1 MSERGGFAETDDKT
15 VAALTDKYVR
25 EYVRTQLEDF
35 REKSPRFVYLFR
47 RLAETSRRIVLDTAQ
62 ELRRSD
68 FRPLDFELNFSN
80 KDDADLP
87 PVSVGSGED
96 EFVLTGTADRVDGW
110 EHGGKLYIRIVD
122 YKSGKKK
129 FALSDVWQGMGL
141 QMLLY
146 LFTLEKHGAERYGKE
161 IVPAG
166 VLYVP
171 AHDILVR
178 ADKRLSDEEIV
189 AEKARKLHRS
199 GLILSETEVVEAMEG
214 TAKRCNSFRCT
225 AASSPRKRSPR
236 PSQLGKLSRFLEETL
251 SNMAGELRGGSIAA
265 DPWYEND
272 RANTCRTCDYCDACR
287 FSETADGW
295 RFKTKF
301 KAPEFWEKLENG
313 EEETACP

>member
-1 MSERGGFAETDDKT
+1 MAREVSERGGFAEADDKT

-199 GLILSETEVVEAMEG
+199 GLILSETEVVEAMDHG
-214 TAKRCNSFRCT
+214 R
-225 AASSPRKRSPR
+225 AARQAFPVSRGDALEHGRRAPRRQHRRR
-236 PSQLGKLSRFLEETL
+236 PVV
-251 SNMAGELRGGSIAA
+251 
-265 DPWYEND
+265 
-272 RANTCRTCDYCDACR
+272 
-287 FSETADGW
+287 
-295 RFKTKF
+295 
-301 KAPEFWEKLENG
+301 
-313 EEETACP
+313 